1 MSTEIITALLALVG
15 TMVGSFGGILASAK
29 LMNYRIEQ
37 LENKVAEH
45 NNFAARMPVIEQ
57 QITAINHR
65 IKELEHLHER
75 Q

>member
-29 LMNYRIEQ
+29 LTNYRIEQ